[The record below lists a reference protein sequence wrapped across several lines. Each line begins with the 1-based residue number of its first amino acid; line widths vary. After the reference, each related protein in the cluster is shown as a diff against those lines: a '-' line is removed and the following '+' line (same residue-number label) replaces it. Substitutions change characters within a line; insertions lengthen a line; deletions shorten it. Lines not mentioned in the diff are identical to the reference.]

1 MCAPSAIVV
10 YAVSPFERSAVNSQ
24 NLPSAINSL
33 SHAFRKRKVKCLH
46 CVSRMNPMRFDNSS
60 VASGV
65 AGTPETRQ
73 NPNRSYTVTSVVR
86 RLLSSMSIL
95 TMLHNHL
102 YNP

>member
-24 NLPSAINSL
+24 NLPSAIDLYLAHSGKGGSL
-33 SHAFRKRKVKCLH
+33 YLH
-46 CVSRMNPMRFDNSS
+46 CVSRMNPMRFDSSS

-65 AGTPETRQ
+65 VGTPETRQ
-73 NPNRSYTVTSVVR
+73 NPNRSYSASAA
-86 RLLSSMSIL
+86 LFMSSMSTP
-95 TMLHNHL
+95 TMLDNHL